1 MPPDNILEFSLLT
14 CKPKI
19 FTLRF
24 FNESLPTSGLEET
37 FSSKNLTNQ
46 QVDDC
51 AVAQDEGSTW
61 IPCTF
66 ARRQTDSLAG
76 KGLVKEQAV
85 HHMTGTNVGVRN
97 QVQQQVRTVGPW
109 MKSVLWKRN
118 VPSPT
123 NSGLK
128 TPT

>member
-14 CKPKI
+14 CKPKM

-37 FSSKNLTNQ
+37 LSSKNLTNQ

-51 AVAQDEGSTW
+51 AVSQDEMSTW

-66 ARRQTDSLAG
+66 ARRPTDSLVG
-76 KGLVKEQAV
+76 KGPVKEQAV
-85 HHMTGTNVGVRN
+85 HHMTGTNVRVRE
-97 QVQQQVRTVGPW
+97 QVQQQVRTVGPC
-109 MKSVLWKRN
+109 MESVLWNRN

-123 NSGLK
+123 NSWPK
-128 TPT
+128 MPT